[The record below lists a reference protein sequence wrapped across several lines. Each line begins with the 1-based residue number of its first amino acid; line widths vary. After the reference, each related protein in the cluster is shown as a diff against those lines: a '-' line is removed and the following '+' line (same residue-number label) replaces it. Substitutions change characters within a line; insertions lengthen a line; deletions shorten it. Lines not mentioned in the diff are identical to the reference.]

1 MSEEKM
7 RKTFGVLEEVVRE
20 MKETKFI
27 PFTEEEITLLDVY
40 LSNHLKAL
48 NSVKAKDIVIKASI
62 EDTKRVIAGILKKL
76 EKPKE
81 LEV

>member
-1 MSEEKM
+1 MCEEKIK
-7 RKTFGVLEEVVRE
+7 KTLDVLEEVAGE
-20 MKETKFI
+20 MKKTKFI
-27 PFTEEEITLLDVY
+27 PFSEEEITLLDVY

-48 NSVKAKDIVIKASI
+48 NSVQTKDTVINASI
-62 EDTKRVIAGILKKL
+62 EDAKRVITGILKKL